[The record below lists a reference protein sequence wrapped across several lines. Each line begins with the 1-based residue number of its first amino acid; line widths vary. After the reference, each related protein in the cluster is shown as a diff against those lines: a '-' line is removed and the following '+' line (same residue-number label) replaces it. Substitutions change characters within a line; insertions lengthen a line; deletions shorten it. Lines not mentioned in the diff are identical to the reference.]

1 MIDSGLTF
9 NILGCLI
16 IDQDSGQP
24 LYSYFFDETLKKN
37 PAMLPQRVKS
47 GEMKMVHE
55 FGKLAVYTAL
65 VRHETPEVRECLRT
79 FESRVDKMFPDG
91 LRGRVGNVVDQV
103 FLRDIVIEVFA
114 ENKR

>member
-1 MIDSGLTF
+1 MTS

-16 IDQDSGQP
+16 VDQDTGQP
-24 LYSYFFDETLKKN
+24 LYSYFFDEKLKQN
-37 PAMLPQRVKS
+37 PALLPQRVKS

-55 FGKLAVYTAL
+55 FGKNAVYTA
-65 VRHETPEVRECLRT
+65 VVTRETPDVREHLHT

-91 LRGRVGNVVDQV
+91 LRGRVGNYVDQA
-103 FLRDIVIEVFA
+103 FLRDIVIEVFV